1 MIRILVVDDHSVV
14 RTGIRK
20 LLSEIP
26 DAAISDVAS
35 GEEALKECGTTT
47 FDLVILDL
55 NLPGVGGLELVKRL
69 LRGSP
74 RLPILVFSLHT
85 EAIYATRAIE
95 TGARGFVSKNAP
107 AEELLSAVRTVL
119 AGGTAIEKDIA
130 KEIADHG
137 VIADAYLRPLTQR
150 DLEIV
155 RLLVS
160 GKSLAQI
167 ADTLGVAYKT
177 VANTLSMIKEKLG
190 VDSTA
195 DLIRLAISQ
204 GLTDLA

>member
-1 MIRILVVDDHSVV
+1 MSRILVVDDHSVV

-20 LLSEIP
+20 LLAEIP

-35 GEEALKECGTTT
+35 GEEALKLCGTTA

-69 LRGSP
+69 LRGNP
-74 RLPILVFSLHT
+74 RLQILVFSLHT

-119 AGGTAIEKDIA
+119 AGGVAIEKDIA

-195 DLIRLAISQ
+195 DLIRLAISR

>member
-1 MIRILVVDDHSVV
+1 MSRILVVDDHSVV
-14 RTGIRK
+14 RAGIRK
-20 LLSEIP
+20 LLAEIP
-26 DAAISDVAS
+26 EAEISDVAS
-35 GEEALKECGTTT
+35 GENALKACDATR

-69 LRGSP
+69 LRVSP

-85 EAIYATRAIE
+85 EAIYATRALE

-195 DLIRLAISQ
+195 DLIRLAVSR